1 MICDKPMN
9 DYFQHTDARLA
20 GSPLQLKPKGGT
32 DEGKEEEEEERTMK
46 ETTRPRWQNQEP
58 PLGGAVGGVV
68 R

>member
-9 DYFQHTDARLA
+9 DCFQHTGARLA
-20 GSPLQLKPKGGT
+20 GSPLQLKPRGGT
-32 DEGKEEEEEERTMK
+32 DEEEEERTMK

-58 PLGGAVGGVV
+58 PLGGAVGGAV